1 MCFSRVKREE
11 QSQQGKLE
19 EVCIVPGMKFCTSLA
34 RYIDGSA
41 ESRGLIISV
50 VTHGEFRWIWICST
64 HTEATLR
71 CIWPREQI
79 SPDQNI
85 TPFPLLVSFPLTA
98 VLTDVAPTSEK
109 LAIEEREKASVMA
122 MDWQ

>member
-1 MCFSRVKREE
+1 MDIF
-11 QSQQGKLE
+11 Q
-19 EVCIVPGMKFCTSLA
+19 
-34 RYIDGSA
+34 
-41 ESRGLIISV
+41 
-50 VTHGEFRWIWICST
+50 THSDS
-64 HTEATLR
+64 R

-98 VLTDVAPTSEK
+98 VLTDVAPMSEK